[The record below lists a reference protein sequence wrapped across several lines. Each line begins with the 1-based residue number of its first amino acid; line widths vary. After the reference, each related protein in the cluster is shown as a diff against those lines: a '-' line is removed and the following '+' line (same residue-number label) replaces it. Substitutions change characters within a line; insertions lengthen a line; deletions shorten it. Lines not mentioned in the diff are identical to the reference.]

1 MKKLFILIC
10 PLILLVSCVKNKED
24 YNLDQKN
31 AVAVPASTLFTGAT
45 LNLTNAVTTPSVNS
59 NVFRLYVQHWT
70 TTSYLDEPRYNMT
83 ARTIPLALWQSL
95 YRDVLSDLNE
105 SKRIINADALLSAAQ
120 KSNELAQIEIL
131 QVYAWSVLVNTFGNI
146 PYTQALNPDNTQP
159 VYDDAATVY
168 TNLLSR
174 LSTALSTINTS
185 ATGFTGAD
193 LLYKGSMSSWI
204 KFGNSL
210 KLKLAMVIADVNPT
224 LAGTAVKEAAANVF
238 TANAD
243 NASFPYTSSTPTNN
257 PIADNLNPLL
267 TSRKDYIAANTLVDK
282 MNSLND
288 PRRQY
293 YFAPL
298 NGQYTGGVYG
308 FTNVY
313 TSFSP
318 INPKIYA
325 LDFPGLLLDYSEVQF
340 LLAEA
345 VERGFITGSAASYYN
360 NGITASIAYWG
371 GSATDAST
379 YLSNTAVAY
388 TTASGSYKQKIG
400 TQKWIALYN
409 RGYDAWTEWRRLDYP
424 VLLPPTGG
432 NAPAGLAIPTRLIYP
447 PTEASLNTNYKAAA
461 TAIGGDSPTTKLFW
475 DKF

>member
-24 YNLDQKN
+24 YNVDQKN
-31 AVAVPASTLFTGAT
+31 AVSVPASTLFTSAM
-45 LNLTNAVTTPSVNS
+45 LNLSNAMTTPGVNN
-59 NVFRLYVQHWT
+59 NVFRLYAQQWT
-70 TTSYLDEPRYNMT
+70 TTTYIDEPRYNMT

-105 SKRIINADALLSAAQ
+105 SKRIINADALLAAPL

-146 PYTQALNPDNTQP
+146 PYKQALNSENTQP
-159 VYDDAATVY
+159 VYDDAAMVY
-168 TNLLSR
+168 ADLLSR
-174 LSTALSTINTS
+174 LNVALKSINPS

-193 LLYKGSMSSWI
+193 LMYKGTMGNWL

-210 KLKLAMVIADVNPT
+210 KLKLGMVIADVDAAA
-224 LAGTAVKEAAANVF
+224 AGTAVKEAAANVF
-238 TANAD
+238 TSNSD
-243 NASFPYTSSTPTNN
+243 NASFPYTNSTPNNN
-257 PIADNLNPLL
+257 PIATNLNPSL
-267 TSRKDYIAANTLVDK
+267 TSRKDFLAANTMVDK

-293 YFAPL
+293 YFTTI
-298 NGQYTGGVYG
+298 NGQYIGGQYG
-308 FTNVY
+308 FVNVFADN
-313 TSFSP
+313 SS

-325 LDFPGLLLDYSEVQF
+325 LDFPGLLLDYAEVQF

-345 VERGFITGSAASYYN
+345 VERGFVTGSAATYYN
-360 NGITASIAYWG
+360 NGIIASIAYWG
-371 GSATDAST
+371 GSVADANS
-379 YLSNTAVAY
+379 YLANPAVAY
-388 TTASGSYKQKIG
+388 ATAVGNYKQKIG

-432 NAPAGLAIPTRLIYP
+432 NAPAGLAIPVRLIYP
-447 PTEASLNTNYKAAA
+447 PTESSLNSNYKAAA
-461 TAIGGDSPTTKLFW
+461 AAIGGDLATTKLFW